1 MAQVT
6 NSREV
11 QLGERS
17 VIVREMT
24 VGDVRNW
31 LADVSADGALVNWV
45 DDGLMGD
52 ISLRDLA
59 RMTSL
64 KVEEMDAWRPSE
76 LQQVIDVARE
86 LNPHFFALRGR
97 MLKAVGTDL

>member
-11 QLGERS
+11 QIGDRS

-24 VGDVRNW
+24 VRDVRNW
-31 LADVSADGALVNWV
+31 LADVSAAGPLVNWI
-45 DDGLMGD
+45 DETLMHD
-52 ISLRDLA
+52 ISLGDLA

-64 KVEEMDAWRPSE
+64 EVDEMDAWRPSE

-86 LNPHFFALRGR
+86 LNPHFFVLRGR
-97 MLKAVGTDL
+97 MLKAAGTDL

>member
-11 QLGERS
+11 QIGDRS

-31 LADVSADGALVNWV
+31 LADIGTEDAAMSWV

-64 KVEEMDAWRPSE
+64 KVDEMDVWRPSD
-76 LQQVIDVARE
+76 LQQVIEVARE

>member
-6 NSREV
+6 NSREI

-31 LADVSADGALVNWV
+31 LADVSTAGALVGWV

-52 ISLRDLA
+52 ISLGDLA

-64 KVEEMDAWRPSE
+64 KVDEMDAWRPSE
-76 LQQVIDVARE
+76 LQQVIEVARE
-86 LNPHFFALRGR
+86 LNPHFFVLRGR

>member
-1 MAQVT
+1 MAKVT
-6 NSREV
+6 NSREI

-64 KVEEMDAWRPSE
+64 KVEEMDSWRPSE
-76 LQQVIDVARE
+76 LQQVIDEARE
-86 LNPHFFALRGR
+86 LNPHFFVLRGR